1 VRGALRSRDY
11 RRFWAGSFVA
21 NLGLWIHQIAL
32 GWLVYDLTHRAAWL
46 GAVSFCGNLPT
57 LLLGLVG
64 GAIADRASRRV
75 VMTASLL
82 VLASGAFTLAALT
95 AAGALDLRHVLVV
108 AVVTGAASAVY
119 MPAMHSVVPSLVEA
133 EDLMSAISLNSVQF
147 NLARALGPAVAGAL
161 YGVVGP
167 AGCFALNGSGFL
179 ILVMVLSTI
188 HLPGRPAGVALP
200 IGRAL
205 REGVRYAAGDERIG
219 TAILLAGAM
228 SLFGFPYLI
237 LLPALAKDTL
247 GLGASGLG
255 FLMASMGGGAVAGGL
270 VASMAGERV
279 RRPVVAPR
287 GAVVFG
293 LTLLLFGGIA
303 TPLGVGVLLAA
314 LGALQ
319 TVTIASLTTTVQA
332 TVHDGMRGRVM
343 SMLTV
348 IFFGFTT
355 LGGLIAGLIADRI
368 GVPATLAAGGA
379 VTATAATALGII
391 RRDPAQR
398 GRP

>member
-1 VRGALRSRDY
+1 
-11 RRFWAGSFVA
+11 
-21 NLGLWIHQIAL
+21 
-32 GWLVYDLTHRAAWL
+32 
-46 GAVSFCGNLPT
+46 
-57 LLLGLVG
+57 
-64 GAIADRASRRV
+64 
-75 VMTASLL
+75 
-82 VLASGAFTLAALT
+82 VLA
-95 AAGALDLRHVLVV
+95 V

-147 NLARALGPAVAGAL
+147 NLARALGPAMAGAL

-188 HLPGRPAGVALP
+188 HLPGRPAGVAQP

-205 REGVRYAAGDERIG
+205 REGLRYAAGDERIG

-293 LTLLLFGGIA
+293 LTLLLFGGIT

-379 VTATAATALGII
+379 VTATAATLLGIV